1 MPSFALAT
9 SAAADLDVSWT
20 GTAFV
25 TEKQKVGGLWQVTVR
40 TVGSPSMTLRVEAD
54 GTEEKIRYIR
64 VQAERELPLTFGTC
78 VLIVRGIN
86 GGEVVRVE
94 EISWVSSLAPADL
107 WVSTLDIAKDSS
119 GGEGILGTGS
129 GG

>member
-1 MPSFALAT
+1 MIACWKWFLVAIFALAT

-54 GTEEKIRYIR
+54 GTEEKNQ
-64 VQAERELPLTFGTC
+64 VHSCAG
-78 VLIVRGIN
+78 
-86 GGEVVRVE
+86 
-94 EISWVSSLAPADL
+94 
-107 WVSTLDIAKDSS
+107 
-119 GGEGILGTGS
+119 
-129 GG
+129 